1 MLGAIAA
8 VVSFGWTLPTSA
20 PAPSAFRVASASPIM
35 CSSETPINNSDAPI
49 VDKQLS
55 NEKLIKLSSISEEF
69 KPLVN
74 VALER
79 LDRNRA
85 MQGKPKYETING
97 MIDAY
102 VEESAKAGLNWTREE
117 AESEVTRYM
126 MRQAL
131 ADEGGIGGGGKGD
144 GQDKAAFGL
153 LALTIFSA
161 AYQAAGGVMPA
172 LPEGGFQQPF
182 F

>member
-1 MLGAIAA
+1 MCDVPAA
-8 VVSFGWTLPTSA
+8 
-20 PAPSAFRVASASPIM
+20 
-35 CSSETPINNSDAPI
+35 N
-49 VDKQLS
+49 DKQLS
-55 NEKLIKLSSISEEF
+55 DTKLIKFSSIGTDF
-69 KPLVN
+69 QPLVR
-74 VALER
+74 VALQR
-79 LDRNRA
+79 LDKNRVL
-85 MQGKPKYETING
+85 QGKPKYENIDG

-102 VEESAKAGLNWTREE
+102 VEESANAGLNWTREE
-117 AESEVTRYM
+117 AESEVTRYL

-153 LALTIFSA
+153 LALLIASSA
-161 AYQAAGGVMPA
+161 YRLAGGEVPQ

>member
-1 MLGAIAA
+1 MIAIAVA
-8 VVSFGWTLPTSA
+8 AIAFMMPATV
-20 PAPSAFRVASASPIM
+20 PAPRIVRAAPTVPIM
-35 CSSETPINNSDAPI
+35 CSSETPINNSDTPV

-55 NEKLIKLSSISEEF
+55 NEKLIKFTSISEEF

-79 LDRNRA
+79 LDRNRV

-153 LALTIFSA
+153 LALTIFSV
-161 AYQAAGGVMPA
+161 AYQTAGGQLPA